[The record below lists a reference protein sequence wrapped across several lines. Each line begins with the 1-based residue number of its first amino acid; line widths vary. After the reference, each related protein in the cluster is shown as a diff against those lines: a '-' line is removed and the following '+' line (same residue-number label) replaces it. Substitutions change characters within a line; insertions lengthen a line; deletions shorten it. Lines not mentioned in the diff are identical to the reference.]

1 MHKPPSQGTRG
12 QPETGKHLHSYAQSS
27 TRQST
32 LHARLGLCTGTPIHC
47 CARGNTKRRYGWS
60 RRTAPQHATGHLRG
74 CWRCIKYYYWDGLEA
89 PWAWALVPVSLVM
102 SRTVH
107 GTGSRTRYK
116 VYGPG
121 TGNWCASRY
130 IIT

>member
-1 MHKPPSQGTRG
+1 MVSSHRTAARHRPSARMLEMHKV
-12 QPETGKHLHSYAQSS
+12 L
-27 TRQST
+27 
-32 LHARLGLCTGTPIHC
+32 LLGRVT
-47 CARGNTKRRYGWS
+47 
-60 RRTAPQHATGHLRG
+60 
-74 CWRCIKYYYWDGLEA
+74 EA